1 MTELFDEFP
10 CLENDKVMI
19 RKMELSDVVALS
31 EISNNEDV
39 YKRQLTSPLL
49 RPILGMAG
57 GAMISADIPAV

>member
-31 EISNNEDV
+31 SCTRN
-39 YKRQLTSPLL
+39 SLL
-49 RPILGMAG
+49 YF
-57 GAMISADIPAV
+57 AVNIKS